1 MPITLAEAKATMTD
15 KVDQQVIDEFR
26 RESYL
31 LDKLTF
37 DNAVSPGTGG
47 STLTYSYTRLMT
59 PSTASARKLNSEY
72 TSNEAK
78 RKKCSAD
85 LKIFG
90 GTFTFDRVIQNTSGS
105 LNELTF
111 QLNEKIKAT
120 RNLFHNLVINGDSAK
135 NEDEFD
141 GLDVILTG
149 TSTEYKDSVGLD
161 LSSPALVTANY
172 SRMLDMLDEFLSG
185 LDGKPDALLGS
196 SKIITKMQAVARRAG
211 YLSQNEDSFGRKV
224 TGYDGIPFVDLGEYF
239 DGTNT
244 VGVAGQY
251 SASKTTGEGDGAVT
265 TTTTGLCDLYAVKFG
280 LDGFH
285 AVSPVGDKIISTYLP
300 NMALP
305 GAAKTG
311 EVEMVAAVVLKNTR
325 KAGVMRGIKVI

>member
-149 TSTEYKDSVGLD
+149 TSTEYKASVGLD

-172 SRMLDMLDEFLSG
+172 SRMLDMPDEFLSG

-196 SKIITKMQAVARRAG
+196 SKIITKIRNAKNIIKSSKLARSD
-211 YLSQNEDSFGRKV
+211 YLCQMLQ
-224 TGYDGIPFVDLGEYF
+224 T
-239 DGTNT
+239 
-244 VGVAGQY
+244 
-251 SASKTTGEGDGAVT
+251 
-265 TTTTGLCDLYAVKFG
+265 
-280 LDGFH
+280 
-285 AVSPVGDKIISTYLP
+285 
-300 NMALP
+300 ALP
-305 GAAKTG
+305 C
-311 EVEMVAAVVLKNTR
+311 
-325 KAGVMRGIKVI
+325 KVPHLFDLRRRSVNNAESFYNAFIGSCSSFDLQRTKLP